1 LFETDYPCV
10 VLAGGLGTRMQSS
23 VPNVPKSLIPV
34 LGRPFIEW
42 QLEWLVAQG
51 VRDVILCI
59 GHLGGKI
66 RRHVGTGESFGI
78 RATYVDE
85 GDALKGT
92 AGALRLAV
100 DELDI
105 ATPFY
110 VLYGDSLL
118 DVSVADVTSTY
129 LEVGQPALMTV
140 FRNNRQWEESNA
152 VFNGRIV
159 TRYEKLLAA
168 PPSDMVYVDY
178 GFLIIDSLIIDE
190 FVPAGE
196 VVDLAELLGRLSTSG
211 QLAGLEASR
220 RFFEIGSPAGL
231 VALEEYL
238 ATKREGAQ

>member
-1 LFETDYPCV
+1 
-10 VLAGGLGTRMQSS
+10 MQSS

-51 VRDVILCI
+51 VRDIILCI
-59 GHLGGKI
+59 GHRGDEI
-66 RRHVGTGESFGI
+66 CRHVGSGASFGI

-100 DELDI
+100 DALDI

-110 VLYGDSLL
+110 VLYGDSML
-118 DVSVADVTSTY
+118 DVSVADVTKSY
-129 LEVGQPALMTV
+129 LEIDLPALMTV
-140 FRNNRQWEESNA
+140 FRNERQWEESNA

-159 TRYEKLLAA
+159 TRYEKLVAD

-178 GFLIIDSLIIDE
+178 GFLVIDSSLISE
-190 FVPAGE
+190 LVSAGE
-196 VVDLAELLGRLSTSG
+196 VVDLAAVLGPLSTSG
-211 QLAGLEASR
+211 RLAGFEASR
-220 RFFEIGSPAGL
+220 RFFEIGSPSGL

-238 ATKREGAQ
+238 ATKRDNDQ